1 MKNFSEYYNEI
12 KALTLDEFDDYLDE
26 QGLIEAAICNGD
38 NLSNPGELLD
48 KYKNVLDEHFSVDK
62 YRRLLTPHPDE
73 EAELRDLLIANINK
87 IKRNRTAEK
96 PEHITM
102 WIDLPHI
109 FLTVPSEKYNEL
121 TIVASA
127 MEENYIKD
135 IVLELGLE
143 DICDGDYIME
153 YIMKDLNGEI
163 VLPTF
168 RRMLRYLAT
177 QLISYRE
184 CGNPYKKIAK

>member
-38 NLSNPGELLD
+38 NLSNPDELLD

-62 YRRLLTPHPDE
+62 YRRHLTPHPDE

-184 CGNPYKKIAK
+184 CGNPYKK

>member
-1 MKNFSEYYNEI
+1 M
-12 KALTLDEFDDYLDE
+12 
-26 QGLIEAAICNGD
+26 
-38 NLSNPGELLD
+38 
-48 KYKNVLDEHFSVDK
+48 LDEHFSVDK

-102 WIDLPHI
+102 WIDLPYI
-109 FLTVPSEKYNEL
+109 FLTVPSVKYNEL

-135 IVLELGLE
+135 IVLELGLK
-143 DICDGDYIME
+143 DICNGDYIME

-184 CGNPYKKIAK
+184 CGNPYKK

>member
-1 MKNFSEYYNEI
+1 M
-12 KALTLDEFDDYLDE
+12 
-26 QGLIEAAICNGD
+26 
-38 NLSNPGELLD
+38 
-48 KYKNVLDEHFSVDK
+48 LDEHFCVDT
-62 YRRLLTPHPDE
+62 YRRILAHHPDE
-73 EAELRDLLIANINK
+73 EAELRDLLIVNINK

-184 CGNPYKKIAK
+184 CGNPYKK